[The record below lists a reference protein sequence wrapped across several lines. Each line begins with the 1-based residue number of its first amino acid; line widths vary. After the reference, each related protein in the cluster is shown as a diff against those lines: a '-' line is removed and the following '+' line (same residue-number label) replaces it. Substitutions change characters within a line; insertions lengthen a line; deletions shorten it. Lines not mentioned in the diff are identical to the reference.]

1 MSQID
6 KSSMDPAVATCAIP
20 KCGQVTQI
28 AIPAFQDDH
37 PDWTRD
43 KEAEK
48 RTLDDVYP
56 LCARHYKE
64 RLQQDRKESNLQYLT
79 SRGVVLHAYDNG
91 ILRQLRQLRQRGEH
105 GERGEQKD
113 DAAP

>member
-1 MSQID
+1 
-6 KSSMDPAVATCAIP
+6 MDPAVATCAVP
-20 KCGQVTQI
+20 ECGKVAQI
-28 AIPAFQDDH
+28 AIPAFQEGH
-37 PDWTRD
+37 LDWTRD

-91 ILRQLRQLRQRGEH
+91 ILRQLRQHGEH